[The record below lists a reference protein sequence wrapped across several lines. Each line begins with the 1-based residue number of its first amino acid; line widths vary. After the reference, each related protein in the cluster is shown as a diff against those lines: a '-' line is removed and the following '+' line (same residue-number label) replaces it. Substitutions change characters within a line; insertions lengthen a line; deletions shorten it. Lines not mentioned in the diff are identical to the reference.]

1 MPSALETLLPNSSPV
16 TPSSSTRG
24 AFERLRQVQNA
35 KDAHNNRQAR
45 QEAWQQLREE
55 RAAAQAVIKEAVL
68 EALIAR
74 GGCAA
79 PEALCLDVRAGTY
92 AFRAALRALGQDGLI
107 ARARSGGDWRLTD
120 WSREKL
126 VASGRVIAPELDT
139 RQRRAADLAERVLDG
154 LRGEG
159 GGVPSPVLSIRF
171 LRQHLGCAW
180 EPLSAALDV
189 LEEQGK
195 ITRVFEGA
203 RLRGV
208 RLAIP
213 DTREAATGAALEVAA
228 SLADPLDD
236 HSTSHRRSRLGID
249 LLELMARSQRAMSK
263 AEMKE
268 ALHVGPVTLRR
279 ILEEL
284 TAQEMVIQLFAGTQS
299 LGHRITPAG
308 CVHIDAPI
316 IPLPPPRVASFIEK
330 PLEDRV
336 LLALAAAHPQSLTRE
351 ALQARMGTS
360 ASVDAAL
367 EEIEAAGGA
376 TRHPDGWRITEAARE
391 LCGKTDTVE
400 V

>member
-1 MPSALETLLPNSSPV
+1 MLSPLEILLPQKTEEPRPGTSE
-16 TPSSSTRG
+16 G
-24 AFERLRQVQNA
+24 AFERLRQTEALRNQRR
-35 KDAHNNRQAR
+35 DPRAR

-55 RAAAQAVIKEAVL
+55 RAAAQAVVRGDLLK
-68 EALIAR
+68 ALVAR
-74 GGCAA
+74 GGRAT

-92 AFRAALRALGQDGLI
+92 AFREALRALGQERLVE
-107 ARARSGGDWRLTD
+107 RAHRDWRLTD

-126 VASGRVIAPELDT
+126 SAAGHVIAPELDT
-139 RQRRAADLAERVLDG
+139 RQRRAADLAEQVLDG

-159 GGVPSPVLSIRF
+159 GGVPPPVLTARF
-171 LRQHLGCAW
+171 LRHHLGCAW

-195 ITRVFEGA
+195 ITRVFYGA

-213 DTREAATGAALEVAA
+213 DTREDAAAAAMEVAS

-236 HSTSHRRSRLGID
+236 RDTPHRRSRLGID
-249 LLELMARSQRAMSK
+249 LLELMARSQRAVSK
-263 AEMKE
+263 AEMKD

-299 LGHRITPAG
+299 LGYRITPAG
-308 CVHIDAPI
+308 CVRVNAPI
-316 IPLPPPRVASFIEK
+316 IPLPPPRVVSFIEK

-336 LLALAAAHPQSLTRE
+336 LLALAAAHPQPLTRE
-351 ALQARMGTS
+351 ALQTRMG